1 VNCIVPG
8 FVITRITIPTLVDLM
23 PKQYI
28 TPMETIMKG
37 FDTFLDDAEGK
48 TGELLEC
55 SIDKG
60 YFRKP
65 VKYVDESTK

>member
-1 VNCIVPG
+1 
-8 FVITRITIPTLVDLM
+8 M